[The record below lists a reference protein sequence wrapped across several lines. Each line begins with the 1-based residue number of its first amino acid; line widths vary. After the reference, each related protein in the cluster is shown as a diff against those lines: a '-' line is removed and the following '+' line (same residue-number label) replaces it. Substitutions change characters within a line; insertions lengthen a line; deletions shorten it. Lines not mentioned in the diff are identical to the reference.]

1 MDDRK
6 LFPLLEH
13 AARNWP
19 DDVAQ
24 VRAVHRLTFLQL
36 KTAAEQLAAELRRA
50 NVEPGDKI
58 GLMASNGPEYV
69 IGSFA
74 LFRLDAV
81 VVPIFP
87 GLKQIE
93 ISELDAD
100 LQLNGICY
108 DPEFAGS
115 LPKHLRTNPF
125 EVTLDT
131 AKLTFCIQKIGGE
144 RRKNDQADELLRDK
158 APLLRFTS
166 GTTSKA
172 KGVIVPQSAMLEYTH
187 RFADTYAIQKGDCI
201 LNLLSMAHIFYQ
213 ITAGMLRGAKLI
225 VEEATNLSAIG
236 RILREEKVTHIE
248 AAPSFYAMSLASAEW
263 QAEDFRHVRH
273 ITSCGAPLAD
283 NVAAAFRKRF
293 DREIVQR
300 YGLTETG
307 PVLINTSE
315 DEGKRGALGIPAAN
329 CEVRLSADGT
339 ASIDVGELQVR
350 CPGLFS
356 GYYSPWTP
364 CSAVLANGWFSTG
377 DLARKDADGY
387 YWMTGRAKT
396 LINVGAVKVFPS
408 ELENILLSD
417 MEVKEAHVYAAQDAR
432 FGEVPHAK
440 VVLRPGSAR
449 TQKELLQHVNRSLS
463 VFKAVRQ
470 IEIVNHLHKTQTGK
484 IKRYDSTKFR
494 SQN

>member
-1 MDDRK
+1 MSDCK

-19 DDVAQ
+19 DDTAQ
-24 VRAVHRLTFLQL
+24 IRGSHRLTFLQL
-36 KTAAEQLAAELRRA
+36 KTAAERLAAECRRA
-50 NVEPGDKI
+50 DFMPGDKV
-58 GLMASNGPEYV
+58 GLMCPNGPEYV

-74 LFRLDAV
+74 LFSIDAV

-87 GLKQIE
+87 GLKELE
-93 ISELDAD
+93 IAALDAD
-100 LQLNGICY
+100 LGLDGICY
-108 DPEFAGS
+108 SPELKS
-115 LPKHLRTNPF
+115 ELPKKFTKDPLKL
-125 EVTLDT
+125 ELDD
-131 AKLTFCIQKIGGE
+131 AAITFCVQQHCGGNF
-144 RRKNDQADELLRDK
+144 KQDSSGKPLGGD
-158 APLLRFTS
+158 APLIRFTS

-172 KGVIVPQSAMLEYTH
+172 KGVIIPQSAMLEYTH
-187 RFADTYAIQKGDCI
+187 RFADVYAIQKGDCM

-213 ITAGMLRGAKLI
+213 ITAGMMRGAKLV
-225 VEEATNLSAIG
+225 VEDASNSTALRKI
-236 RILREEKVTHIE
+236 IREEKVTHIE
-248 AAPSFYAMSLASAEW
+248 AAPSFYLTSLTAGDWGPA
-263 QAEDFRHVRH
+263 DFRRVRY

-293 DREIVQR
+293 GREIVQR

-315 DEGKRGALGIPAAN
+315 DARKRGSLGIPAPH
-329 CEVRLSADGT
+329 CEVRLRANGAESLT
-339 ASIDVGELQVR
+339 DVGEIQVR

-364 CSAVLANGWFSTG
+364 RSAVLENGWFSTG
-377 DLARKDADGY
+377 DIARKDADGY

-408 ELENILLSD
+408 EIESVLLSD
-417 MEVKEAHVYAAQDAR
+417 GEVTEAHVYAAKDAR
-432 FGEVPHAK
+432 FGEVPHAR
-440 VVLRPGSAR
+440 VVLRPGSGR
-449 TQKELLQHVNRSLS
+449 TQKELLQYVNRSLS

-484 IKRYDSTKFR
+484 IKRYESTK
-494 SQN
+494 N